1 MLSRIPKWV
10 FFCLAWLGLCLCVP
24 DWRQFW
30 VDLANRV
37 GLNGLFLSLGSAS
50 LAGILLK
57 LPRSQDLRLWTIT
70 LMAWMIGGNLW
81 KVWLIQDHLDSPV
94 DLSPLNWFWQAMTL
108 AALVILCQM
117 VSRRHWHRLV
127 WFAQA
132 VLGSL
137 FLIDQLYERYF
148 DDVPGLYLLTQLNQA
163 KSVIPST
170 LELLSRE
177 DLAFPGDLVLA
188 IPLLFLR
195 APLAPVRG
203 LTASWFLLPL
213 VVSLIFGLTM
223 DADDLRILRL
233 RFRNVAAVQRL
244 GLFHYHFYDVLQ
256 MVYSRWENLID
267 SRYDAKR
274 LTELVKQSQKSIR
287 FKNETLGMYRGK
299 NLIMFQL
306 ESFEWFVFNLK
317 INGQEVT
324 PFLNKLA
331 RESWTG
337 GLQDQ
342 SGQGRSSDGEFILV
356 NSLLPPGQRPLVYA
370 YPSNFYEGLP
380 ALLSKAGY
388 LTSYSVAY
396 YGSFWNCRYMSR
408 RYGFKRNLFRE
419 ELPSDPNNTI
429 GWGLSDYG
437 LVNRLKVYWKE
448 FPRPFFAYVVTM
460 MGHYPYR
467 ELSTSQERLKLPE
480 NLAGKENMLGRYLQL
495 CRERDE
501 QWRRIV
507 DLLKQEGLWQNS
519 VVVLVGDHD
528 ARIEYD
534 EMALLQPKGTF
545 DEVDK
550 IESDRVFCLIH
561 GPDGKLRGQGPNYA
575 AQVDLMPTL
584 LHLLGVTD
592 FPTACL
598 GINLLSPIQR
608 KIIVSK
614 TGYSIDP
621 DYVVVDNGATWS
633 TYSRS
638 THREVARTDLPVQ
651 KELEIWYDLVR
662 DILRLNLVP
671 TMLKMN

>member
-1 MLSRIPKWV
+1 VLSRIPKWV

-317 INGQEVT
+317 INGQEVRPWQDRACT
-324 PFLNKLA
+324 MRHRRGPIPA
-331 RESWTG
+331 R
-337 GLQDQ
+337 
-342 SGQGRSSDGEFILV
+342 
-356 NSLLPPGQRPLVYA
+356 RP
-370 YPSNFYEGLP
+370 
-380 ALLSKAGY
+380 
-388 LTSYSVAY
+388 
-396 YGSFWNCRYMSR
+396 
-408 RYGFKRNLFRE
+408 
-419 ELPSDPNNTI
+419 
-429 GWGLSDYG
+429 
-437 LVNRLKVYWKE
+437 
-448 FPRPFFAYVVTM
+448 
-460 MGHYPYR
+460 
-467 ELSTSQERLKLPE
+467 ST
-480 NLAGKENMLGRYLQL
+480 A
-495 CRERDE
+495 
-501 QWRRIV
+501 
-507 DLLKQEGLWQNS
+507 
-519 VVVLVGDHD
+519 
-528 ARIEYD
+528 
-534 EMALLQPKGTF
+534 
-545 DEVDK
+545 
-550 IESDRVFCLIH
+550 
-561 GPDGKLRGQGPNYA
+561 
-575 AQVDLMPTL
+575 
-584 LHLLGVTD
+584 
-592 FPTACL
+592 
-598 GINLLSPIQR
+598 
-608 KIIVSK
+608 
-614 TGYSIDP
+614 SIWCK
-621 DYVVVDNGATWS
+621 N
-633 TYSRS
+633 
-638 THREVARTDLPVQ
+638 
-651 KELEIWYDLVR
+651 
-662 DILRLNLVP
+662 
-671 TMLKMN
+671 